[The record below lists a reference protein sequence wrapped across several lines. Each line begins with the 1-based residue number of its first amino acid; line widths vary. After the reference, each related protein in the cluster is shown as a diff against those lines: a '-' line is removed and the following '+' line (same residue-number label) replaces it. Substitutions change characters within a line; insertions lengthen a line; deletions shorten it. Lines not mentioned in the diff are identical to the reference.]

1 MEDAKMKV
9 KDGFVIRKVAGKYVV
24 VATGEASKSFHGMV
38 KLNETAKTIWEGLS
52 QGKTQDEITEELMR
66 INGAETEEDRKK
78 ISDDVQSMIS
88 EMQNAGFLV
97 D

>member
-9 KDGFVIRKVAGKYVV
+9 KEGFIIRKVAGKYVV

-38 KLNETAKTIWEGLS
+38 KLNETAKTIWEGLAD
-52 QGKTQDEITEELMR
+52 GKTPEEITEVLMKE
-66 INGAETEEDRKK
+66 NNAETEEDRKK
-78 ISDDVQSMIS
+78 IYDDVQSMIG
-88 EMQNAGFLV
+88 EMREAGFLV